1 MPEGTASYVKI
12 TIVSLVLMVAVAL
25 GFRFFINRRPAAPSQ
40 QPPRMEK
47 VPEPDA
53 PEVCFVKPLDK
64 WTDAEKAKY
73 PYLLSWLMSKSK
85 TVLPWEWSDEAIA
98 KDPDGYCRL
107 WAKTCWDEQVR
118 LMQAAAGEAVREWTG
133 RTSSKDEVTRLAD
146 QIAHLRIGYENRSK
160 SADGAEK
167 SSSALRALEPSSR
180 MTLIAA
186 ILAVE
191 RTKTE

>member
-1 MPEGTASYVKI
+1 
-12 TIVSLVLMVAVAL
+12 
-25 GFRFFINRRPAAPSQ
+25 
-40 QPPRMEK
+40 
-47 VPEPDA
+47 
-53 PEVCFVKPLDK
+53 
-64 WTDAEKAKY
+64 
-73 PYLLSWLMSKSK
+73 
-85 TVLPWEWSDEAIA
+85 
-98 KDPDGYCRL
+98 
-107 WAKTCWDEQVR
+107 
-118 LMQAAAGEAVREWTG
+118 MQAAAGEAVREWTG